1 MARLVL
7 RLAQYVGR
15 SLRGAFDFAESALS
29 FAPVM
34 TFPAIIRFPACSDEA
49 RRYNVFGVV
58 PAGNTVCDRR
68 HNSVKAR
75 WPQQREHLKMAGT
88 LGGIGS
94 SLPRPFG

>member
-1 MARLVL
+1 MA
-7 RLAQYVGR
+7 
-15 SLRGAFDFAESALS
+15 
-29 FAPVM
+29 
-34 TFPAIIRFPACSDEA
+34 FPAIIRFPASSDEA